1 VLEPVQEAGM
11 TPQKIYTTPTDATF
25 DNDIVDGNWT
35 IIAVSKILVCLFRTI
50 TTCYRQF
57 ARNYAFGDDSSKL
70 RDAINVNAWGDY
82 EDGVL
87 LSPH

>member
-1 VLEPVQEAGM
+1 M
-11 TPQKIYTTPTDATF
+11 PQKIYATPTDAVFF
-25 DNDIVDGNWT
+25 DNIVDGNWS
-35 IIAVSKILVCLFRTI
+35 IVAVSKIPVWQLCLFRTV

-57 ARNYAFGDDSSKL
+57 ARNYTFGDESKL
-70 RDAINVNAWGDY
+70 RDAINVNAWEDD

>member
-1 VLEPVQEAGM
+1 M
-11 TPQKIYTTPTDATF
+11 MPQKIYTTPTNAVFF
-25 DNDIVDGNWT
+25 DNIVDGNWS
-35 IIAVSKILVCLFRTI
+35 IVAVSKIPVWQLCLFGTV

-57 ARNYAFGDDSSKL
+57 ARNYDESKL
-70 RDAINVNAWGDY
+70 RDAINVNAWEDD